1 MTYFHIKD
9 IEDTTNVETD
19 YCSLVCPISGTRIH
33 CPVRIDVDMKQ
44 GPFDKENVL
53 SKIEG
58 RLLCNSY
65 KIINMQEIMI
75 LHSMV
80 WSSSQKNS

>member
-1 MTYFHIKD
+1 MIYFHNKD
-9 IEDTTNVETD
+9 IEDTSNVETD

-44 GPFDKENVL
+44 GPFDKENIL

-58 RLLCNSY
+58 RLY
-65 KIINMQEIMI
+65 ATVIKIINMQEIMI
-75 LHSMV
+75 LHSMA
-80 WSSSQKNS
+80 

>member
-1 MTYFHIKD
+1 MIYFHIKD
-9 IEDTTNVETD
+9 IEDTSNVETD

-44 GPFDKENVL
+44 GPFDKENIL

-58 RLLCNSY
+58 RLY
-65 KIINMQEIMI
+65 ATVIKIINMQEIMI
-75 LHSMV
+75 LHSMA
-80 WSSSQKNS
+80 